1 MTSFHAYAALNST
14 LLICLALLLT
24 AAHCMKDNGEVAS
37 NRKRLLLIILK
48 CCNVGLTV
56 VCFIQLFNSD
66 LHFDIA
72 DDLDD
77 YLGISG
83 DGDVEV
89 DVEVEDADAGAE
101 AAEEAT
107 EATESG

>member
-14 LLICLALLLT
+14 LLIVLALLLT

-37 NRKRLLLIILK
+37 DRKRVLLIILK

-56 VCFIQLFNSD
+56 AAFIQLFNSD

-72 DDLDD
+72 EDIDD

-83 DGDVEV
+83 

-101 AAEEAT
+101 AAEEA
-107 EATESG
+107 A